1 MANSLVSP
9 VDAALPGLALALA
22 LGLLLGVE
30 RGWHMREEEA
40 GRRVAG
46 IRTFALLGLTG
57 GIAGLMLGG
66 VAEVT
71 ATIVVGGAVA
81 ALLLGYFVEMHQEHS
96 VSATSTLAGMLTLAL
111 GAMATTGHMAL
122 ASVGAGSATILLGSR
137 EPLHRAV
144 NALGEHDIRALLRLA
159 LVVFVILPLLPDR
172 SLGPYG
178 ALNPYRLWTVVVITG
193 GVSFLGYILVRWLG
207 ERRGTLLAA
216 GMGALVSSTAVT
228 LDSARRLREGSTTW
242 PAYGAI
248 ALASCIMLS
257 RSLLLVAIL
266 APFALSAFAA
276 LVLPGLGVSVASAAV
291 LIYLGRKSAGEVDIS
306 ALKPPDLRLAL
317 LFALS
322 VAALAI
328 ASAWAQTHW
337 GSESGAALIAVGGLA
352 DIDAAIATVGTLPP
366 GSLPV
371 EVAAAALAG
380 PTLFNTLFKLALLL
394 AVAGWRRA
402 VQGAAALTA
411 TALALLVPILAYAL

>member
-9 VDAALPGLALALA
+9 DAALSGLALALA

-66 VAEVT
+66 VAELA
-71 ATIVVGGAVA
+71 ATVLIGGAVA
-81 ALLLGYFVEMHQEHS
+81 ALLLGYFVEMHQEHG
-96 VSATSTLAGMLTLAL
+96 VSATSTLAGVLTLAL
-111 GAMATTGHMAL
+111 GIMATTGHMAV

-144 NALGEHDIRALLRLA
+144 NALGERDIRALLRLA

-172 SLGPYG
+172 GMGPYG

-193 GVSFLGYILVRWLG
+193 GVSFLGYVLVRWLG
-207 ERRGTLLAA
+207 ERRGTLVGA
-216 GMGALVSSTAVT
+216 GLGAVVSSTAVT
-228 LDSARRLREGSTTW
+228 LDSARRLRERTSTW
-242 PAYGAI
+242 PAYAAI

-266 APFALSAFAA
+266 APFAFSAFAA
-276 LVLPGLGVSVASAAV
+276 LVLPGLGASLASASA
-291 LIYLGRKSAGEVDIS
+291 LIYLSRKSATEVDIS

-322 VAALAI
+322 VATLAI

-337 GSESGAALIAVGGLA
+337 GNESGAALIAVGGLA
-352 DIDAAIATVGTLPP
+352 DIDAAIAAVGTLPP

-371 EVAAAALAG
+371 EIAAAALAG

-394 AVAGWRRA
+394 AVAGWRLA
-402 VQGAAALTA
+402 VPGAAALAA